1 MKIKT
6 GLNPALALAALGV
19 VYGDIGTSPLYTL
32 QACFHDIALSETNIL
47 GVISLIF
54 WALILVVS
62 TCYLS
67 VFLNASNDGEGGVLA
82 LLSLFDRHRKRY
94 RWLFLAGIL
103 GAGLLMSDGML
114 TPAVSVMGAMEG
126 LEVLSP
132 GLSVWTVPLTVV
144 ILLMLF
150 FCQRFGTQKIGGTF
164 GPILGLWFFVIGALG
179 LWQIIHH
186 PLILLALNPYYA
198 VHFFIENGFRGF
210 LILGCV
216 FLAITGAEA
225 LYADLGQFGKWPI
238 RVTWFGLVLP
248 CLTLSFLGQGAHL
261 LFNPAA
267 VSNPFYYIA
276 PTWFVLPLLIL
287 AAMATVIASQAIIS
301 ASYSL
306 AKQGMLLG
314 VIPRLRIVQT
324 SKIEKGQIYVP
335 SINVFFAIGC
345 VFLVLFFKTANA
357 LTSAYGIAINVE
369 MVIMAVLVLCL
380 AYQNWHWS
388 VLKIIGVFGIFV
400 LIDFGFL
407 ASNIFKILS
416 GGWMPLVF
424 AFGCLMV
431 MLTWYNGMA
440 LLRSAYLKKIAAA
453 PQHLNHSHLH
463 ATQHE
468 LTPLDAIFITASYDP
483 CGECFFRYFE
493 SMQSHPKRA
502 VLVTIE
508 VHPYPVVQANARFV
522 LAEAALGI
530 PHLTIHF
537 GFMERL
543 NIPKHL
549 QEASEQRILP
559 FHLDLDCALYFIEHI
574 ALAALPGRA
583 ARLFAWQKRLF
594 IMMFTNTVATF
605 SALEFLKLPKER
617 TVTIGTYAEL

>member
-1 MKIKT
+1 MNIKNKV
-6 GLNPALALAALGV
+6 NPALALAALGV

-32 QACFHDIALSETNIL
+32 QACFYNIQVSEFNIL

-67 VFLNASNDGEGGVLA
+67 IFLNASNDGEGGVLA
-82 LLSLFDRHRKRY
+82 LLSLFNKNKKRY
-94 RWLFLAGIL
+94 RILFLVGIL
-103 GAGLLMSDGML
+103 GAGLLLSDGML

-126 LEVLSP
+126 LSVLSP
-132 GLSVWTVPLTVV
+132 AFSIWTVPLTVV
-144 ILLMLF
+144 ILLILF
-150 FCQRFGTQKIGGTF
+150 SCQRFGTQKIGGTF
-164 GPILGLWFFVIGALG
+164 GPILGVWFLVIGLLG
-179 LWQIIHH
+179 LWQIIQH
-186 PLILLALNPYYA
+186 PIILLAFNPYYA
-198 VHFFIENGFRGF
+198 LHFLIKNGFHGF

-238 RVTWFGLVLP
+238 RLSWFCLVLP
-248 CLTLSFLGQGAHL
+248 CLILSFFGQGAHL
-261 LFNPAA
+261 LYNPAA

-306 AKQGMLLG
+306 AKQGILLG
-314 VIPRLRIVQT
+314 VIPRLKVVQT
-324 SKIEKGQIYVP
+324 SAKEKGQIYVP
-335 SINVFFAIGC
+335 SINIFFAIGC

-369 MVIMAVLVLCL
+369 MVIMAFLVICL
-380 AYQNWHWS
+380 AYQNWKWS
-388 VLKIIGVFGIFV
+388 VLKIISVFGVFVIV
-400 LIDFGFL
+400 DLAFL
-407 ASNIFKILS
+407 ASNIFKIIS
-416 GGWMPLVF
+416 GGWMPLLF
-424 AFGCLMV
+424 AVGCLMV

-440 LLRSAYLKKIAAA
+440 LLRSVYLKRISNVPKCDHPHHEVL
-453 PQHLNHSHLH
+453 PQL
-463 ATQHE
+463 TE
-468 LTPLDAIFITASYDP
+468 LDSIFITATYDP
-483 CGECFFRYFE
+483 EGECFFHYFDN
-493 SMQSHPKRA
+493 MQSHPKRA
-502 VLVTIE
+502 VLVTVE
-508 VHPYPVVQANARFV
+508 VHPYPFVRSEARFV
-522 LAEAALGI
+522 LTEAELNI
-530 PHLTIHF
+530 PHLTLHF

-543 NIPKHL
+543 NIPKYL
-549 QEASEQRILP
+549 QEVNEANILP
-559 FHLDLDCALYFIEHI
+559 FKLDLECALYFIEHI

-583 ARLFAWQKRLF
+583 AKLFNWQKHLF
-594 IMMFTNTVATF
+594 IVMFTNTVGTF

>member
-1 MKIKT
+1 MKITNKI
-6 GLNPALALAALGV
+6 NPALALAALGV

-32 QACFHDIALSETNIL
+32 QACFYDIQVSEINIL

-67 VFLNASNDGEGGVLA
+67 IFLNASNDGEGGVLA
-82 LLSLFDRHRKRY
+82 LLSLFNNKNKRY
-94 RWLFLAGIL
+94 RSLFLVGIL

-126 LEVLSP
+126 L
-132 GLSVWTVPLTVV
+132 SVISAKFSIWTVPLTVA
-144 ILLMLF
+144 ILLVLF
-150 FCQRFGTQKIGGTF
+150 SCQRFGTQKIGGTF
-164 GPILGLWFFVIGALG
+164 GPILGLWFLVIGFLG
-179 LWQIIHH
+179 LLQIVQH
-186 PLILLALNPYYA
+186 PMILLAFNPYYA
-198 VHFFIENGFRGF
+198 LHFLVKNGFHGF
-210 LILGCV
+210 LLLGCV

-238 RVTWFGLVLP
+238 RFSWFCLVLP
-248 CLTLSFLGQGAHL
+248 CLTLSFFGQGAHL

-306 AKQGMLLG
+306 AKQGILLG
-314 VIPRLRIVQT
+314 VIPRIKVIQT
-324 SKIEKGQIYVP
+324 STIEKGQIYVP

-369 MVIMAVLVLCL
+369 MVIMAFLVVCL
-380 AYQNWHWS
+380 AYQNWKWS
-388 VLKIIGVFGIFV
+388 ILKIISVFGIFIIV
-400 LIDFGFL
+400 DLAFL
-407 ASNIFKILS
+407 ASNVFKIMS

-424 AFGCLMV
+424 AFVCLMV

-440 LLRSAYLKKIAAA
+440 LLRSIYAKKTHA
-453 PQHLNHSHLH
+453 PNSEHCGIEITRKLSDLE
-463 ATQHE
+463 AV
-468 LTPLDAIFITASYDP
+468 FITASYDP
-483 CGECFFRYFE
+483 AGECFFRYFD
-493 SMQSHPKRA
+493 SIHSHPKRA
-502 VLVTIE
+502 VFVTLQ
-508 VHPYPVVQANARFV
+508 VHPNPFVRGEARFG
-522 LAEAALGI
+522 LKIADLGI
-530 PHLTIHF
+530 PHLTLHF

-543 NIPKHL
+543 DIPKHL
-549 QEASEQRILP
+549 QEAIDSNLLP
-559 FHLDLDCALYFIEHI
+559 FKLDLGCALYFIEHI

-583 ARLFAWQKRLF
+583 AKLFAWQKHLF
-594 IMMFTNTVATF
+594 ITMFTNTVGTF

-617 TVTIGTYAEL
+617 TVTIGTYEEL